1 VNLTFFYHSS
11 FFLQEFFMNKV
22 FLLLVLP
29 ITMAY
34 AASSFAGKEEKVE
47 WSQVPVAVQKT
58 ITEHAGGGKIEE
70 IEKETESKGGK
81 SVTVYEAKVKKPDG
95 KKFEIEVGEDG
106 KLIKIDD

>member
-1 VNLTFFYHSS
+1 
-11 FFLQEFFMNKV
+11 MNRA

-34 AASSFAGKEEKVE
+34 AASSFAKDEKVE
-47 WSQVPVAVQKT
+47 WSQVPAAVQKT
-58 ITEHAGGGKIEE
+58 ITENARGGKVEK
-70 IEKETESKGGK
+70 IEKETESKDGK
-81 SVTVYEAKVKKPDG
+81 PVTFYEAKVKKPDG